1 MIAETDGEHS
11 GTGQLR
17 EGMPGERATQ
27 ASIDR
32 GHTAMS
38 YKGYVKGNV
47 VILEKGIY
55 LPDGVHATVTVEQ
68 EEQPEPREVTDEEL
82 VQRRALGERM
92 KAFGQRLAGR
102 YVNLGDRVIEGREE
116 LEALA

>member
-1 MIAETDGEHS
+1 M
-11 GTGQLR
+11 QC
-17 EGMPGERATQ
+17 
-27 ASIDR
+27 
-32 GHTAMS
+32 
-38 YKGYVKGNV
+38 KGIVKGNV